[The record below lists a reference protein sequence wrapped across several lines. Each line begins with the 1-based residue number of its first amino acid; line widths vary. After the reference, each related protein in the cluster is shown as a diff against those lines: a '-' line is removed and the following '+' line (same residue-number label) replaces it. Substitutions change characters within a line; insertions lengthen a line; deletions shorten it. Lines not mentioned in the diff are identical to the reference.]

1 VKKFLFIATIN
12 YFCEIFC
19 IMFKQISKIISPKS
33 EFSKNFF
40 ILFKGTMIAQI
51 IPMLLMP
58 VLTRMYS
65 PDDFGVLELF
75 VSVTTILGSIAN
87 LRYELSIVLS
97 DRKEDAWNIMSLGFL
112 IAFVLSIILQIL
124 IGFFADTIAG
134 LLNNSQIKFWLYFV
148 PITVFVQGAFN
159 MLSYYN
165 TREKLFKSI
174 STASIARSSSRT
186 GTQIALGFISKS
198 PMGLILGQIIGYIA
212 SIIPLMSKI
221 KLKLFIRKT
230 SLANMKVQAKKYKD
244 FPKYTMP
251 ATLANVLAINLTSI
265 LISALYNIT
274 QVGYYSLSNRI
285 LGLPS
290 AIIGTS
296 MQNVYY
302 KEAHDQLKKYGHA
315 KEVFLSTL
323 KKLGLLSIPI
333 IIVVFFLG
341 EWLFAVIF
349 GAEWRIAGYYAKILI
364 PLIMIRFVTA
374 PLSISLSVFEKQ
386 KISLFWQIGL
396 LVLTVLI
403 FGFVK
408 FFNLNMISFMI
419 LLSSILSLYYIYF
432 LYLLYKV
439 VSGKL

>member
-1 VKKFLFIATIN
+1 
-12 YFCEIFC
+12 
-19 IMFKQISKIISPKS
+19 MFRQISKIISPKS

-87 LRYELSIVLS
+87 LRYELSIVLP

-148 PITVFVQGAFN
+148 PITVFLQGAYN

-165 TREKLFKSI
+165 TREKSYKNI
-174 STASIARSSSRT
+174 SSASIWRASTRT
-186 GTQIALGFISKS
+186 GTQIGLGFLSKT
-198 PMGLILGQIIGYIA
+198 PIGLIVGQIIGYLV
-212 SIIPLMSKI
+212 SIFPLMSKI
-221 KLKLFIRKT
+221 KLKLFIKKT
-230 SLANMKVQAKKYKD
+230 SWSNMKMQAKRYVD
-244 FPKYTMP
+244 FPKYQMP
-251 ATLANVLAINLTSI
+251 ATLANVLAVNLVSV
-265 LISALYNIT
+265 LISMLYNVT

-290 AIIGTS
+290 AVIGTS

-302 KEAHDQLKKYGHA
+302 KEAHEQMKKYGHA
-315 KEVFLSTL
+315 KEVFWSTL
-323 KKLGLLSIPI
+323 KKLSLMAIPI
-333 IIVVFFLG
+333 IVVIFFLG
-341 EWLFAVIF
+341 EWLFALVF
-349 GAEWRIAGYYAKILI
+349 GEEWRIAGYYAKILI

-386 KISLFWQIGL
+386 KVALYWQIGL
-396 LVLTVLI
+396 LVLTLLVFGIVKI
-403 FGFVK
+403 FDWD
-408 FFNLNMISFMI
+408 MISFMI
-419 LLSSILSLYYIYF
+419 LLSSVLSLYYLYF
-432 LYLLYKV
+432 LYLLYRV
-439 VSGKL
+439 VARKL